1 MTTRRGI
8 FFNTKSRSVD
18 SNVLLDDKNRSPT
31 KSESTNI
38 IINEDPSSSSSN
50 SQTSPP
56 KSTTIST
63 GIVKKKLILKN
74 SKRTLTKTIY
84 SGPRKIF
91 STSYKVSFQNLY
103 EFENFSF
110 CLFQANRAQLNH
122 KAFFG
127 GETDEYDLD
136 NNEATLTNLCSSQP
150 SIQQITKTSLVVK
163 SKSTDNIRTTTTTIM
178 ENGKTKLVCPRDQ
191 KKVN

>member
-74 SKRTLTKTIY
+74 SKRTLAKTIY

-91 STSYKVSFQNLY
+91 STSYKVRF
-103 EFENFSF
+103 
-110 CLFQANRAQLNH
+110 
-122 KAFFG
+122 
-127 GETDEYDLD
+127 
-136 NNEATLTNLCSSQP
+136 
-150 SIQQITKTSLVVK
+150 
-163 SKSTDNIRTTTTTIM
+163 
-178 ENGKTKLVCPRDQ
+178 
-191 KKVN
+191 KVYVN

>member
-1 MTTRRGI
+1 
-8 FFNTKSRSVD
+8 
-18 SNVLLDDKNRSPT
+18 
-31 KSESTNI
+31 
-38 IINEDPSSSSSN
+38 
-50 SQTSPP
+50 
-56 KSTTIST
+56 
-63 GIVKKKLILKN
+63 
-74 SKRTLTKTIY
+74 
-84 SGPRKIF
+84 
-91 STSYKVSFQNLY
+91 
-103 EFENFSF
+103 
-110 CLFQANRAQLNH
+110 LNH

-136 NNEATLTNLCSSQP
+136 NNETTLTNLCSSQP